1 MGDMATR
8 LPVKR
13 FRISTF
19 FILLF
24 LALVLRLILIPNPG
38 FEADIS
44 FWKSWGLA
52 PFDHGIVWASQNTN
66 NNYPTPFAYLL
77 WLMTT
82 VYSVFA
88 DPHNFYEYWSNTNV
102 LFLSVAKLP
111 SILADFGIA
120 GIIFWI
126 GKNAKR
132 FGFPVLP
139 AAFYA
144 LLSVLYL
151 INPISIID
159 GAWWGQ
165 VDAIGVFVFL
175 LAILAALTKRPFLAG
190 VLFMAAMMT
199 KLQNMIYGPLF
210 FLFIWLQLGFP
221 GLIRCTAGA
230 VFAFLGL
237 NAEFFLSRNMAK
249 VFESLTI
256 NYDYFPFM
264 SLNAYNLWWIVAG
277 ANGMQVSDK
286 LIAIGITN
294 AKTSGLI
301 LFAGT
306 YLFAILSLILPAKRL
321 ISDSDFGKSEITR
334 RFLEGLIMVVAGF
347 FLFQTESH
355 DRYAFPLSVF
365 LLLLAPFIAQKARGQ
380 TIKQILSDRTVR
392 IYLGFYAA
400 FSLVY
405 FYNLHT
411 ARVANYPDNGMP
423 ILKNLTQPFATISA
437 SVLHLGFFL
446 MYLVYLL
453 GRVQPA
459 VFVII
464 GLILAAGFTKTN
476 AAIIFK
482 KPLPLS
488 ELTPYISQ
496 QDYGKRMTNMPANA
510 FAGFDKWSPLSV
522 QYAFYR
528 TGVGTHAN
536 SYIVYDIN
544 RKFRKFST
552 DYGIDTQAGQGG
564 SAIFKIY
571 GDGRLLFESKKIG
584 RFDLPRHADAD
595 ITGVRKLE
603 LVVTDAGD
611 GINDDHADWL
621 NPTLFP

>member
-8 LPVKR
+8 LPEKR

-19 FILLF
+19 HILLL
-24 LALVLRLILIPNPG
+24 LALVIRLILIPNPG

-52 PFDHGIVWASQNTN
+52 PFDHGIVWAANNTN

-77 WLMTT
+77 WLITT
-82 VYSVFA
+82 VYSFFSN
-88 DPHNFYEYWSNTNV
+88 PHIFNEYWNNTNV
-102 LFLSVAKLP
+102 LFLTVAKLP

-120 GIIFWI
+120 AIIVWI

-132 FGFPVLP
+132 FGFPELP
-139 AAFYA
+139 TAFYA
-144 LLSVLYL
+144 MLSLLYL
-151 INPISIID
+151 LNPISIID

-175 LAILAALTKRPFLAG
+175 LAMLAALSKKPFLAG

-210 FLFIWLQLGFP
+210 FLFLWLQLGLS
-221 GLIRCTAGA
+221 GLIQSVIGA
-230 VFAFLGL
+230 MVSFLGL
-237 NAEFFLSRNMAK
+237 NAEFFLSRQMAK

-277 ANGMQVSDK
+277 ANGMQISDK
-286 LIAIGITN
+286 LIAFGITN
-294 AKTSGLI
+294 AKTAGLLI
-301 LFAGT
+301 FAGA
-306 YLFAILSLILPAKRL
+306 YFFAMLMLLFHARRL
-321 ISDSDFGKSEITR
+321 APDTDFGKSDITR
-334 RFLEGLIMVVAGF
+334 RFLEGLIVVVAAF

-365 LLLLAPFIAQKARGQ
+365 LLLLAPFVAEKIRGQ
-380 TIKQILSDRTVR
+380 KLADILSNRTVR
-392 IYLGFYAA
+392 IYLGFYGA

-411 ARVANYPDNGMP
+411 ALVVNYPQNGMP
-423 ILKNLTQPFATISA
+423 ILKNITQPVATISA
-437 SVLHLGFFL
+437 AVLQLGFFL
-446 MYLVYLL
+446 IFLAYLVK
-453 GRVQPA
+453 RVRPVVFGLTA
-459 VFVII
+459 VV
-464 GLILAAGFTKTN
+464 LIAGFMKTN
-476 AAIIFK
+476 ASILFK
-482 KPLPLS
+482 TPLS
-488 ELTPYISQ
+488 LSKLTPYISQ

-528 TGVGTHAN
+528 YGVGTHAN
-536 SYIVYDIN
+536 SYIVFDIN

-552 DYGIDTQAGQGG
+552 DYGIDTQAGSNG

-571 GDGRLLFESKKIG
+571 GDSTLLFESKKIG
-584 RFDLPRHADAD
+584 RFDLPRHADVD
-595 ITGVRKLE
+595 LTGVKKLE

-621 NPTLFP
+621 NPQLWP

>member
-1 MGDMATR
+1 MPQT
-8 LPVKR
+8 LPSKLFR
-13 FRISTF
+13 FSILHV
-19 FILLF
+19 LLF
-24 LALVLRLILIPNPG
+24 VAVLLRFILIPNPG

-52 PFDHGIVWASQNTN
+52 PYDHGIVWASQNTN

-77 WLMTT
+77 WGMTT
-82 VYSVFA
+82 VYSFFA
-88 DPHNFYEYWSNTNV
+88 DPHIFNEYWSNTNV
-102 LFLSVAKLP
+102 LFLTVSKLP

-120 GIIFWI
+120 AIIFWV

-139 AAFYA
+139 TAFYA

-175 LAILAALTKRPFLAG
+175 LALLAALTKKPFLAG
-190 VLFMAAMMT
+190 ILFMAAMMT

-210 FLFIWLQLGFP
+210 FIFIWLQLGFS
-221 GLIRCTAGA
+221 GLIRFAAGA
-230 VFAFLGL
+230 ALAFLGL
-237 NAEFFLSRNMAK
+237 NIEFFLSRNMAK
-249 VFESLTI
+249 VLESLTI
-256 NYDYFPFM
+256 NYDYFPLM
-264 SLNAYNLWWIVAG
+264 SLNAYNLWWIAAG
-277 ANGMQVSDK
+277 ADGMHVSDK
-286 LIAIGITN
+286 LVAFGITN
-294 AKTSGLI
+294 AKTTGLL
-301 LFAGT
+301 LFASS
-306 YLFAILSLILPAKRL
+306 YLFAILSLLVHAKRL
-321 ISDSDFGKSEITR
+321 TANTQFGKSEITR

-365 LLLLAPFIAQKARGQ
+365 LLLLAPFILEKTRGR
-380 TIKQILSDRTVR
+380 TIREALTNRTIR
-392 IYLGFYAA
+392 IYLASYAA

-405 FYNLHT
+405 FYNLHS
-411 ARVANYPDNGMP
+411 ALVANYPQNGMP
-423 ILKNLTQPFATISA
+423 ILKNITQPFATISA
-437 SVLHLGFFL
+437 SVLQLGFFL
-446 MYLVYLL
+446 MFLVYLV
-453 GRVQPA
+453 GRTKPV
-459 VFVII
+459 VFAITAIV
-464 GLILAAGFTKTN
+464 LVAGFTKTN
-476 AAIIFK
+476 ASIIFK

-488 ELTPYISQ
+488 ELTPYISE
-496 QDYGKRMTNMPANA
+496 QDFGKRMTNMPANA
-510 FAGFDKWSPLSV
+510 FSGFDKWSPLSV

-528 TGVGTHAN
+528 QGLGTHAN

-552 DYGIDTQAGQGG
+552 DYGIDTQAGQKG
-564 SAIFKIY
+564 SVIFKVY
-571 GDGRLLFESKKIG
+571 GDGRLLFESEKIG
-584 RFDLPRHADAD
+584 RFDLPRHADVEIA
-595 ITGVRKLE
+595 GVKKLE

-621 NPTLFP
+621 NPNLYP